1 MLRRE
6 LFCRKPQLVGGG
18 GDRSVPRAAGRAP
31 PPRRCWA
38 RGGGGPAAAGAPPL
52 RRARFYQKDGKV
64 RERSRFPAPT
74 VPRYDF
80 TPARR
85 ILPCRRRYPPCPSAL
100 SCRPSGRVTPST
112 HATVAAMARAR
123 RRSRTPARADGA
135 PQQARTSPGRN
146 GREGSRRRPRDTRR
160 TRYSPAKGTAF
171 AFPQKGE
178 YGGAGGVEGQPPLSP
193 HAPRRAGDLPPM
205 PGSSLNSRRCPP
217 FSLRRPSPG
226 SIKKEKHA

>member
-18 GDRSVPRAAGRAP
+18 GDRS
-31 PPRRCWA
+31 
-38 RGGGGPAAAGAPPL
+38 GGGGGGGGVGEGEPPL
-52 RRARFYQKDGKV
+52 LAREGVPPPPGPHPFPQRAFIRRM
-64 RERSRFPAPT
+64 ERCGNAVAFLRRPSPGTTP
-74 VPRYDF
+74 
-80 TPARR
+80 PARR
-85 ILPCRRRYPPCPSAL
+85 LL
-100 SCRPSGRVTPST
+100 SCRRYFPYPSGLSCRAPGRVTHS
-112 HATVAAMARAR
+112 ALVAGVAMARAR

-178 YGGAGGVEGQPPLSP
+178 YGGAGGVEGQQPLSP
-193 HAPRRAGDLPPM
+193 SAPRRAGDPPPM
-205 PGSSLNSRRCPP
+205 PGSSRNSRRCAAVSCADRPP
-217 FSLRRPSPG
+217 
-226 SIKKEKHA
+226 EA

>member
-18 GDRSVPRAAGRAP
+18 GDRS
-31 PPRRCWA
+31 
-38 RGGGGPAAAGAPPL
+38 GGGGTPSPSPPSLPQRAFIWRMRRCGNAVAFPVAA
-52 RRARFYQKDGKV
+52 
-64 RERSRFPAPT
+64 

-193 HAPRRAGDLPPM
+193 HAPRRAGDLPPA
-205 PGSSLNSRRCPP
+205 PGSSRHTR
-217 FSLRRPSPG
+217 
-226 SIKKEKHA
+226 KKKRIP

>member
-18 GDRSVPRAAGRAP
+18 GVRS
-31 PPRRCWA
+31 
-38 RGGGGPAAAGAPPL
+38 GGGGTPSPRPPSLPQRAFIWRMRRCGNAVAFPVAA
-52 RRARFYQKDGKV
+52 
-64 RERSRFPAPT
+64 

-123 RRSRTPARADGA
+123 RRSRTPAGRTERRSRRGHHPAGTAGKVRADAHATRGG
-135 PQQARTSPGRN
+135 QSTVQLKGRLS
-146 GREGSRRRPRDTRR
+146 RFRKKGST
-160 TRYSPAKGTAF
+160 
-171 AFPQKGE
+171 
-178 YGGAGGVEGQPPLSP
+178 GVQGV
-193 HAPRRAGDLPPM
+193 
-205 PGSSLNSRRCPP
+205 
-217 FSLRRPSPG
+217 
-226 SIKKEKHA
+226 

>member
-18 GDRSVPRAAGRAP
+18 GDRS
-31 PPRRCWA
+31 
-38 RGGGGPAAAGAPPL
+38 GGGGTPSPSPPSLPQRAFIWRMRRCGNAVAFPVAA
-52 RRARFYQKDGKV
+52 
-64 RERSRFPAPT
+64 

-178 YGGAGGVEGQPPLSP
+178 YGGAGRRVFPL
-193 HAPRRAGDLPPM
+193 
-205 PGSSLNSRRCPP
+205 
-217 FSLRRPSPG
+217 
-226 SIKKEKHA
+226 KKETL